1 VLFHGDTVCHALYS
15 ADGARI
21 VTAGGDGTVKIW
33 DAATGALVRELRKG
47 GTRLRYFIAAL
58 SPDGRLVAAIDDEG
72 GVAHV

>member
-1 VLFHGDTVCHALYS
+1 
-15 ADGARI
+15 
-21 VTAGGDGTVKIW
+21 
-33 DAATGALVRELRKG
+33 VRELRKG